1 VSGARVG
8 RVLRA
13 RNLAEPPV
21 EEPGPPANRRADEVT
36 AVVRSPEP
44 AASSSVLACA
54 HEMIV
59 PHGTARNTTSWR
71 RMRARARRDRV
82 MVAEAAT
89 TPFPAR
95 ATAATLPTP
104 DGLDNADEPLWAVS
118 SVPVGAAVE
127 PDLLADDVY
136 ARTLVREFNAITP
149 ENAMKWDRIHPFERR
164 WNFDPADQLVEFAA
178 AHRMRIH
185 GHTLVWHRQLAPWLT
200 PALSR
205 GEVVRALASHVE
217 TLVGR
222 YAGRIA
228 AWDVVNEAVAD
239 DGRRLR
245 DTFFLRTYGAGYIA
259 EAFRLAHAADPG
271 ARLYYNDYGAEGAGP
286 KSDAVYALVRHLL
299 DEGVPVHG
307 VGLQMHL
314 RATSPPEPAA
324 ITANVARLRAL
335 GLEVRISEMDVR
347 IRRVRQDDPLARQRL
362 VYRDAIA
369 ACVGTSGFTDVTFW
383 GVTDAH
389 SWIHRAFGKDAPLLF
404 DRDYAPKPA
413 YFGVRA
419 ALATRRKD
427 V

>member
-1 VSGARVG
+1 
-8 RVLRA
+8 
-13 RNLAEPPV
+13 
-21 EEPGPPANRRADEVT
+21 
-36 AVVRSPEP
+36 
-44 AASSSVLACA
+44 
-54 HEMIV
+54 
-59 PHGTARNTTSWR
+59 
-71 RMRARARRDRV
+71 MRAKVKNATGWRSMLARALRDRV
-82 MVAEAAT
+82 TVAEAAQT
-89 TPFPAR
+89 SRPAK
-95 ATAATLPTP
+95 ATAATLLTP
-104 DGLDNADEPLWAVS
+104 NGRDDADGPLWAAS
-118 SVPVGAAVE
+118 SVPVGAAVD
-127 PDLLADDVY
+127 PDLVERDPAY
-136 ARTLVREFNAITP
+136 AATLLREFNAITP
-149 ENAMKWDRIHPFERR
+149 ENALKWGPVHPAPHR
-164 WNFDPADQLVEFAA
+164 WHFDPADRLVEFAE
-178 AHRMRIH
+178 AHRLRIH
-185 GHTLVWHRQLAPWLT
+185 GHALVWHRQLPGWLT

-205 GEVVRALASHVE
+205 RAVVQALTSHVE
-217 TLVGR
+217 TVVGR

-245 DTFFLRTYGAGYIA
+245 DTFFLRTCGAGHIA

-286 KSDAVYALVRHLL
+286 KSDAVYALVRRLL

-314 RATSPPEPAA
+314 RATHPPEPAA

-347 IRRVRQDDPLARQRL
+347 IRRVRQGDPLARQHL
-362 VYRDAIA
+362 VYQDAIA
-369 ACVGTSGFTDVTFW
+369 ACVGMSGFTDVTFW

-389 SWIHRAFGKDAPLLF
+389 SWIHRAFGNDDPLLF

-419 ALATRRKD
+419 ALATHRTD

>member
-1 VSGARVG
+1 
-8 RVLRA
+8 
-13 RNLAEPPV
+13 
-21 EEPGPPANRRADEVT
+21 
-36 AVVRSPEP
+36 
-44 AASSSVLACA
+44 
-54 HEMIV
+54 MF
-59 PHGTARNTTSWR
+59 
-71 RMRARARRDRV
+71 ARARRDRV
-82 MVAEAAT
+82 TATEAAT

-104 DGLDNADEPLWAVS
+104 DGLDDADEPLWAAS
-118 SVPVGAAVE
+118 TVPVGAAVD
-127 PDLLADDVY
+127 PDLLECDEAY
-136 ARTLVREFNAITP
+136 AATLLREFNAITP
-149 ENAMKWDRIHPFERR
+149 ENALKWGPVHPAPDRWH
-164 WNFDPADQLVEFAA
+164 FDPADRLLEFAE
-178 AHRMRIH
+178 AHRLRVH
-185 GHTLVWHRQLAPWLT
+185 GHALVWHRQLAPWLT
-200 PALSR
+200 PALTR
-205 GEVVRALASHVE
+205 REVVRALASHVE

-245 DTFFLRTYGAGYIA
+245 DTFFLRTCGAGYIA
-259 EAFRLAHAADPG
+259 EAFRFAHAADPRV
-271 ARLYYNDYGAEGAGP
+271 RLYYNDYGAEGAGP
-286 KSDAVYALVRHLL
+286 KSDAVYTLVRRLL

-314 RATSPPEPAA
+314 RASRPPEPAA

-347 IRRVRQDDPLARQRL
+347 IRRVRQGDPLARQRL
-362 VYRDAIA
+362 VYQDAIA
-369 ACVGTSGFTDVTFW
+369 ACVGMSGFSDVTFW

-419 ALATRRKD
+419 ALATRR
-427 V
+427 